1 MKKLFWF
8 HKMAQ
13 KLILRDKSPKWKN
26 NAGVKT
32 GKCGSSLLKKFIKII
47 IMYINWA
54 YEIILIILLL

>member
-1 MKKLFWF
+1 
-8 HKMAQ
+8 MAQ
-13 KLILRDKSPKWKN
+13 KQILRDKSPRWKN
-26 NAGVKT
+26 NVGVKT